1 MRRQRSRQARSRSRT
16 RDAAP
21 SSWLTFVALAASAAT
36 AQVFIVRTGRS
47 HGFHTAIVFV
57 TAGALL
63 LPPELVALM
72 VVVQHVPEWL
82 KERYPAYIQTFNIF
96 NFALAALAAWAVAD
110 LGAPS
115 GFLGTDTRAAAA
127 GVAAGALL
135 VLVNHVLL
143 APMLRLARGV
153 SFADSGLFSAE
164 SLSSDIVLAGLGVV
178 LAMVWLVERLAR
190 AGDRRAARHLVP
202 LDPPARA
209 ARATARSGSGRFS
222 KRRRSA

>member
-1 MRRQRSRQARSRSRT
+1 MTFLSRALPLPLAGRLYYAAVATAALSAGT
-16 RDAAP
+16 LAFAHADAAP
-21 SSWLTFVALAASAAT
+21 SSWLTFLALASSAAT

-96 NFALAALAAWAVAD
+96 NFALAALAAWAVAE

-115 GFLGTDTRAAAA
+115 AFHGTDTRAAAA
-127 GVAAGALL
+127 GVAAG
-135 VLVNHVLL
+135 V
-143 APMLRLARGV
+143 APRPR
-153 SFADSGLFSAE
+153 
-164 SLSSDIVLAGLGVV
+164 
-178 LAMVWLVERLAR
+178 
-190 AGDRRAARHLVP
+190 
-202 LDPPARA
+202 
-209 ARATARSGSGRFS
+209 
-222 KRRRSA
+222 